1 MLKFIPSE
9 VYAAL
14 SFRKGG
20 RPDLERF
27 ETFFLPQ
34 AVFIN
39 NKGSEP
45 VISSLQDFTSMIDS
59 LISNEVLYSLRE
71 TEIEQTCQV
80 FGKVAQINSAY
91 ELLAHTKDGI
101 TPRYGVNLFQFVQS
115 GDRWLISAMCWDDR
129 PDGTLLKQLPSGAR
143 LHPE

>member
-71 TEIEQTCQV
+71 TEI
-80 FGKVAQINSAY
+80 NSAY

-115 GDRWLISAMCWDDR
+115 HDRWLISAMCWDDR